1 MAEKN
6 MHYLLFFI
14 LFSLNLTALDKPN
27 VVIILTD
34 DLGWGDV
41 SYHGGY
47 IPTPNID
54 KLAED
59 GMELNRFY
67 SNPVCSPTRAS
78 LLTGLHIF
86 NHGVVRPFMNPAAEQ
101 TGMPPELKI
110 MPQYFKEAGYQTALS
125 GKWHLGTAKE
135 EFWPTNRGFE
145 TSYGHMTGGIGYF
158 DHTAAGRLDWHRNE
172 SSLREE
178 GYSTELIANEA
189 INIIKNKDQ
198 NRPLFLYVAFNAPH
212 TPIEAPLQSIEKFS
226 YLEDERDRVYAA
238 NVNALDNEIGKIIK
252 AIEDEDLLEETII
265 LFFSD
270 NGPVFDINPIVKVIA
285 PNLINAKGS
294 TAGLSGSKTSALEG
308 GIRVPAVMWWK
319 GVIEKE
325 KSNQFFFIQDV
336 LPTLLTAANIKTSDK
351 DKFDGK
357 DKWSNLLTGKIVPP
371 RNAFIGARVI
381 SDERALFND
390 VWKLYS
396 AKPVLAPVSPSYK
409 LFNIIEDPFE
419 KNDLSK
425 QRPEIFN
432 AMKKTI
438 TSYIER
444 DVVGDMNPAHAYLH
458 GDDRQGG
465 VELGSPWMD
474 GDYELKSPPSA
485 ISSFF
490 IFLWILIQAFKYQLA
505 SSVLFIVL
513 IFYAFRKLRQK

>member
-1 MAEKN
+1 
-6 MHYLLFFI
+6 MHYLLIFF
-14 LFSLNLTALDKPN
+14 LFPLNLMAVDKPN

-125 GKWHLGTAKE
+125 GKWHLGSAKE
-135 EFWPTNRGFE
+135 EFWPSNRGFE

-172 SSLREE
+172 STLREE
-178 GYSTELIANEA
+178 GYSTVLIANEA
-189 INIIKNKDQ
+189 INLIKNKDQ
-198 NRPLFLYVAFNAPH
+198 SRPLFLYVAFNAPH
-212 TPIEAPLQSIEKFS
+212 TPIEAPLQDIEKFS
-226 YLEDERDRVYAA
+226 YVEDENDRVYAA
-238 NVNALDNEIGKIIK
+238 NVNALDNEIGRIIK
-252 AIEDEDLLEETII
+252 AIETEGLLEETII

-270 NGPVFDINPIVKVIA
+270 NGPLFDMSPIFKVMA
-285 PNLINAKGS
+285 PDLVNAEGS
-294 TAGLSGSKTSALEG
+294 TGGLSGSKGSAMEG
-308 GIRVPAVMWWK
+308 GIRVPAVIWWK
-319 GVIEKE
+319 GIIENE
-325 KSNQFFFIQDV
+325 KSDQFFFVQDV
-336 LPTLLTAANIKTSDK
+336 LPTLLTAANIKTSEA
-351 DKFDGK
+351 DKFDGE
-357 DKWSNLLTGKIVPP
+357 DKWSNLLSGQIVPP
-371 RNAFIGARVI
+371 KNAFVGARI
-381 SDERALFND
+381 MFDERALFND
-390 VWKLYS
+390 QWKLYS
-396 AKPVLAPVSPSYK
+396 AKSVLFPVSASYQ
-409 LFNIIEDPFE
+409 LFNIIEDPLE
-419 KNDLSK
+419 KNNLVEEE
-425 QRPEIFN
+425 PEIFN

-444 DVVGDMNPAHAYLH
+444 DVVGNMNPAHGYLH
-458 GDDRQGG
+458 GDNEQGG
-465 VELGSPWMD
+465 IEIGSPWLD
-474 GDYELKSPPSA
+474 GGYELKSPPSA

-490 IFLWILIQAFKYQLA
+490 IFLWILIQAFKYQLTA
-505 SSVLFIVL
+505 TILFIVL

>member
-1 MAEKN
+1 
-6 MHYLLFFI
+6 MHYFLVLM
-14 LFSLNLTALDKPN
+14 LFSLNLLAVDKPN

-41 SYHGGY
+41 SYHGGH

-54 KLAED
+54 QLAKD

-67 SNPVCSPTRAS
+67 SNPICSPTRAS
-78 LLTGLHIF
+78 LMTGLHIF

-110 MPQYFKEAGYQTALS
+110 MPQYFNEAGYQTALS

-172 SSLREE
+172 STLREE

-212 TPIEAPLQSIEKFS
+212 TPIEAPLKDIEKFS
-226 YLEDERDRVYAA
+226 YLEDEKDQVYAA
-238 NVNALDNEIGKIIK
+238 NVNALDNEIGRIIK
-252 AIEDEDLLEETII
+252 AIKTEGLLEETII

-294 TAGLSGSKTSALEG
+294 TAGLSGSKTSAKEG

-319 GVIEKE
+319 GVIENK
-325 KSNQFFFIQDV
+325 KSEQFFFVQDL
-336 LPTLLTAANIKTSDK
+336 LPTLLAAANIKTSDT
-351 DKFDGK
+351 DKFDGE
-357 DKWSNLLTGKIVPP
+357 DKWSNLLTGQIVPP
-371 RNAFIGARVI
+371 KNAFIGARLI

-390 VWKLYS
+390 EWKLYS
-396 AKPVLAPVSPSYK
+396 ARPVLVPVSASYQ
-409 LFNIIEDPFE
+409 LFNIIKDPFE
-419 KNDLSK
+419 KNDLSEK
-425 QRPEIFN
+425 EPEIFN

-438 TSYIER
+438 NSYIEN

-465 VELGSPWMD
+465 IELGSPWMD
-474 GDYELKSPPSA
+474 GDYELNNPPSSIA
-485 ISSFF
+485 SFF
-490 IFLWILIQAFKYQLA
+490 IFLWILIQAFKYQLVA
-505 SSVLFIVL
+505 SLLFIVA
-513 IFYAFRKLRQK
+513 IFYAFKKLRQ

>member
-1 MAEKN
+1 
-6 MHYLLFFI
+6 
-14 LFSLNLTALDKPN
+14 
-27 VVIILTD
+27 
-34 DLGWGDV
+34 
-41 SYHGGY
+41 
-47 IPTPNID
+47 
-54 KLAED
+54 
-59 GMELNRFY
+59 
-67 SNPVCSPTRAS
+67 
-78 LLTGLHIF
+78 
-86 NHGVVRPFMNPAAEQ
+86 MNPAAEQ

-172 SSLREE
+172 STLREE

-198 NRPLFLYVAFNAPH
+198 SRPLFLYVAFNAPH
-212 TPIEAPLQSIEKFS
+212 TPIEAPLQIIEKFS
-226 YLEDERDRVYAA
+226 YLEDEKDRVYAA
-238 NVNALDNEIGKIIK
+238 NVNALDNEIGRIIK
-252 AIEDEDLLEETII
+252 TIKDEGLLEETII

-319 GVIEKE
+319 GIVEKE
-325 KSNQFFFIQDV
+325 KSDQFFFVQDV
-336 LPTLLTAANIKTSDK
+336 LPTLLSAANIKTSDK
-351 DKFDGK
+351 DKFDGL
-357 DKWSNLLTGKIVPP
+357 DKWSNLLTGQIVPP
-371 RNAFIGARVI
+371 KNAFIGARVI
-381 SDERALFND
+381 SDERALFNN

-419 KNDLSK
+419 QNDLSRE
-425 QRPEIFN
+425 RPEIFN

-474 GDYELKSPPSA
+474 GGYELKSPPSA

-490 IFLWILIQAFKYQLA
+490 IFLWILIQAFKYQLTA
-505 SSVLFIVL
+505 TILFIVL
-513 IFYAFRKLRQK
+513 IFYAFRKLR

>member
-1 MAEKN
+1 MR
-6 MHYLLFFI
+6 YLLFFI
-14 LFSLNLTALDKPN
+14 LFSLNLTALDNPN

-41 SYHGGY
+41 SYHGSH

-308 GIRVPAVMWWK
+308 GIRVPAVLWWK
-319 GVIEKE
+319 GIIEKE

-351 DKFDGK
+351 DKFDGD
-357 DKWSNLLTGKIVPP
+357 DKWSNLLTGQIVPP

-419 KNDLSK
+419 QNDLSK

-474 GDYELKSPPSA
+474 GGYELKSPPSA

-490 IFLWILIQAFKYQLA
+490 IFLWILIQAFKYQLTA
-505 SSVLFIVL
+505 TILFIVL

>member
-1 MAEKN
+1 MRYFLVL
-6 MHYLLFFI
+6 M
-14 LFSLNLTALDKPN
+14 LFSLNLLAVDKPN

-41 SYHGGY
+41 SYHGGH

-54 KLAED
+54 QLAKD
-59 GMELNRFY
+59 GIELNRFY
-67 SNPVCSPTRAS
+67 SNPICSPTRAS
-78 LLTGLHIF
+78 LMTGLHIF

-110 MPQYFKEAGYQTALS
+110 MPQYFYEAGYQTALS

-145 TSYGHMTGGIGYF
+145 RSYGHMTGGIGYF

-172 SSLREE
+172 STLREE
-178 GYSTELIANEA
+178 GYSTELIAKEA

-212 TPIEAPLQSIEKFS
+212 TPIEAPLKDIEKFS
-226 YLEDERDRVYAA
+226 YFEDERDQVYAA
-238 NVNALDNEIGKIIK
+238 NVNALDNEIGRIIK
-252 AIEDEDLLEETII
+252 TIKTEGLLEETII

-294 TAGLSGSKTSALEG
+294 TAGLSGSKTSAKEG
-308 GIRVPAVMWWK
+308 GIRVPAVIWWK
-319 GVIEKE
+319 GVIENE
-325 KSNQFFFIQDV
+325 KSEQFFFVQDV
-336 LPTLLTAANIKTSDK
+336 LPTLLTAASIKTSNA
-351 DKFDGK
+351 DKFDGE
-357 DKWSNLLTGKIVPP
+357 DKWSNLLTGQIVPP
-371 RNAFIGARVI
+371 KNAFIGARLI

-390 VWKLYS
+390 QWKLYS
-396 AKPVLAPVSPSYK
+396 ARPVLVPVSASYQ
-409 LFNIIEDPFE
+409 LFNIIKDPFE
-419 KNDLSK
+419 KNDLAEK
-425 QRPEIFN
+425 EPEIFN

-438 TSYIER
+438 NAYIER

-474 GDYELKSPPSA
+474 GDYELNNPPSSVA
-485 ISSFF
+485 SFF
-490 IFLWILIQAFKYQLA
+490 IFLWILVQAFKYQLVA
-505 SSVLFIVL
+505 TLLLIVA
-513 IFYAFRKLRQK
+513 IFYAFKKLRQ

>member
-1 MAEKN
+1 MR
-6 MHYLLFFI
+6 YLLFFI
-14 LFSLNLTALDKPN
+14 LFSLNLTALDNPN

-41 SYHGGY
+41 SYHGSH

-54 KLAED
+54 KLAEN

-212 TPIEAPLQSIEKFS
+212 TPIEAPLQSIKKFS

-308 GIRVPAVMWWK
+308 GIRVPAVLWWK
-319 GVIEKE
+319 GIIERE

-351 DKFDGK
+351 DKFDGD
-357 DKWSNLLTGKIVPP
+357 DKWSNLLTGQIVPP

-419 KNDLSK
+419 QNDLSK

>member
-1 MAEKN
+1 
-6 MHYLLFFI
+6 MHYFLILM
-14 LFSLNLTALDKPN
+14 LFSLNLLAVDKPN

-41 SYHGGY
+41 SYHGGH

-54 KLAED
+54 QLAKD
-59 GMELNRFY
+59 GIELNRFY
-67 SNPVCSPTRAS
+67 SNPICSPTRAS
-78 LLTGLHIF
+78 LMTGLHIF

-110 MPQYFKEAGYQTALS
+110 MPQYFYEAGYQTALS

-145 TSYGHMTGGIGYF
+145 RSYGHMTGGIGYF

-172 SSLREE
+172 STLREE
-178 GYSTELIANEA
+178 GYSTELIAKEA

-212 TPIEAPLQSIEKFS
+212 TPIEAPLKDIEKFS
-226 YLEDERDRVYAA
+226 YFEDERDQVYAA
-238 NVNALDNEIGKIIK
+238 NVNALDNEIGRIIK
-252 AIEDEDLLEETII
+252 TIKTEGLLEETII

-294 TAGLSGSKTSALEG
+294 TAGLSGSKTSAKEG
-308 GIRVPAVMWWK
+308 GIRVPAVIWWK
-319 GVIEKE
+319 GVIENE
-325 KSNQFFFIQDV
+325 KSEQFFFVQDV
-336 LPTLLTAANIKTSDK
+336 LPTLLTAASIKTSNA
-351 DKFDGK
+351 DKFDGE
-357 DKWSNLLTGKIVPP
+357 DKWSNLLTGQIVPP
-371 RNAFIGARVI
+371 KNAFIGARLI

-390 VWKLYS
+390 QWKLYS
-396 AKPVLAPVSPSYK
+396 ARPVLVPVSASYQ
-409 LFNIIEDPFE
+409 LFNIIKDPFE
-419 KNDLSK
+419 KNDLAEK
-425 QRPEIFN
+425 EPEIFN

-438 TSYIER
+438 NAYIER

-474 GDYELKSPPSA
+474 GDYELNNPPSSVA
-485 ISSFF
+485 SFF
-490 IFLWILIQAFKYQLA
+490 IFLWILVQAFKYQLVA
-505 SSVLFIVL
+505 TLLLIVA
-513 IFYAFRKLRQK
+513 IFYAFKKLRQ